1 MGSVTFLLL
10 IACAN
15 VANLLLVRA
24 SFREHEFA
32 IRAAMGANR
41 RRLIAPLLTE
51 ACLLAAMGTVLGLAL
66 GWAGIYELRALAP
79 ANLPLLNEIRIDGV
93 VLAYTALAGLAAAAI
108 FALCLPCAPRS
119 LR

>member
-1 MGSVTFLLL
+1 LLL

-108 FALCLPCAPRS
+108 FGIVPACAPRS